1 VIQVPRDDRSVIGQW
16 WWTVDRW
23 SLGAILAIMAFGVL
37 LTLAASPP
45 AAERIGADSFMFA
58 KRQFV
63 FLPMALAITLAIS
76 LASPR
81 HVRRLALLVFVGSV
95 VLLALTFVIG
105 VEIKGARRWIAV
117 PGLSSIQPSE
127 FVKPS
132 LAVVSA
138 WLLAQS
144 RAERRAPGYIL
155 STLLVGLVLVLL
167 LMQPDLGM
175 SIVIAA
181 VWAAQL
187 FVVGL
192 PMWVAGFGLVGG
204 AGGLVG
210 AYFVF
215 NHVRSRFD
223 RFLDPSSGDN
233 YQVNTALEAFMN
245 GSLFGRGPGEG
256 TVKALLPDA
265 HTDFVMAVC
274 GEEFGLIVCLIIV
287 VLFAFVTLRSLQ
299 RASKETSLFIT
310 LAATGLAVQFG
321 LQAAI
326 NMASTIQLIPAKG
339 MTLPFISY
347 GGSSALSMA
356 IGVGMMLALT
366 REHAGLREAV

>member
-1 VIQVPRDDRSVIGQW
+1 MIQVPRDDRSVVGQW

-63 FLPMALAITLAIS
+63 FLPMALMVTLAIS

-81 HVRRLALLVFVGSV
+81 HVRRLALLVFCGSI

-105 VEIKGARRWIAV
+105 VEIKGARRWIAI
-117 PGLSSIQPSE
+117 PGLSSVQPSE

-132 LAVVSA
+132 LAVISA

-144 RAERRAPGYIL
+144 RAGRRAPGYFL
-155 STLLVGLVLVLL
+155 CTLLVGVTLALL
-167 LMQPDLGM
+167 LLQPDLGM
-175 SIVIAA
+175 SIVVAA

-192 PMWVAGFGLVGG
+192 PMWVAGFGVIGG
-204 AGGLVG
+204 AGSLVG

-256 TVKALLPDA
+256 TVKAQLPDA
-265 HTDFVMAVC
+265 HTDFIMAVC
-274 GEEFGLIVCLIIV
+274 GEEFGLICCLIILA
-287 VLFAFVTLRSLQ
+287 LFAFVTLRALS

-310 LAATGLAVQFG
+310 LAATGLGVQFG

-347 GGSSALSMA
+347 GGSSALAMA
-356 IGVGMMLALT
+356 ICVGMLLSLT